1 MFSSFRKSHLSS
13 RRSPRWH
20 SLRIEPLE
28 RRAMLTAAAPGEME
42 FIGPLEADMVLS
54 APLTPQQSATGA
66 LKPALVDLAMVSEQP
81 GLVDALPASIDS
93 WYPVNTPPTTSG
105 IADQVWN
112 QNGSGPLVNVWLAFD
127 DAEDGCW
134 LTYDVTETGGSS
146 IILYA
151 EVNPYG
157 ELQIMPS
164 AVGETYLTIRG
175 TDSGGLYAETT
186 FKVTVLPS
194 NEPPEITNFTG
205 YRGDEDS
212 WTFSGNVSDYDSQL
226 QGMIVQFGGVLASYG
241 YTATVQSD
249 GTFSL
254 SVSFPGLQEGY
265 ATAQT
270 HDEMGAP
277 SNIASCYVYVV

>member
-1 MFSSFRKSHLSS
+1 MFSSFKKSPLSS

-20 SLRIEPLE
+20 PLRIESLE
-28 RRAMLTAAAPGEME
+28 RRAMLSAAAPGEME
-42 FIGPLEADMVLS
+42 FIGPLEADMMLS
-54 APLTPQQSATGA
+54 APLVPEPSTTAA

-81 GLVDALPASIDS
+81 SLVDALPASIDS
-93 WYPVNTPPTTSG
+93 WYPVNTAPTTSG

-194 NEPPEITNFTG
+194 NEPPQITNFTG
-205 YRGDEDS
+205 FQEYGDS

-254 SVSFPGLQEGY
+254 AASFPGLQGGY

-270 HDEMGAP
+270 HDDMGAP
-277 SNIASCYVYVV
+277 SNIASYVVFPV

>member
-1 MFSSFRKSHLSS
+1 MFSSSRKSLLSS

-20 SLRIEPLE
+20 PLRIEPLE
-28 RRAMLTAAAPGEME
+28 RRAMLTAAAPGETG
-42 FIGPLEADMVLS
+42 FIGPLEADMMLS
-54 APLTPQQSATGA
+54 APLVPQQDTAGA
-66 LKPALVDLAMVSEQP
+66 LQPALVDLAMVSEQP
-81 GLVDALPASIDS
+81 RAVDALPASIDS
-93 WYPVNTPPTTSG
+93 WYPLNTPPTTSG
-105 IADQVWN
+105 IADQVWY
-112 QNGSGPLVNVWLAFD
+112 QNGSGPQVNVWLAFD

-134 LTYDVTETGGSS
+134 LTYDVTETGEYG

-164 AVGETYLTIRG
+164 AAGETYLTIRG

-194 NEPPEITNFTG
+194 NEPPEITDFIGCKG
-205 YRGDEDS
+205 YGDS
-212 WTFSGNVSDYDSQL
+212 WTFSGNVSDSDSEL
-226 QGMIVQFGGVLASYG
+226 QGMVVQFGGVLESYG

-254 SVSFPGLQEGY
+254 TAAFPGLEGGY
-265 ATAQT
+265 VTAQT
-270 HDEMGAP
+270 HDSQGAP
-277 SNIASCYVYVV
+277 SNIAYFYVYDY